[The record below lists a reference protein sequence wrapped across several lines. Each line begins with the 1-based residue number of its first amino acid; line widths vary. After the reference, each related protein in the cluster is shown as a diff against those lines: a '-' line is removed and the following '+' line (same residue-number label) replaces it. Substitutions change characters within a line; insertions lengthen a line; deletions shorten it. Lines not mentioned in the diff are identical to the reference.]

1 MGSNG
6 FGAEDV
12 IHEQEEDL
20 WAEMPA
26 VERLRAG
33 SRGLEEHQI
42 RSADRRLKPPYMLRT
57 I

>member
-42 RSADRRLKPPYMLRT
+42 RSADRRLKPP
-57 I
+57 